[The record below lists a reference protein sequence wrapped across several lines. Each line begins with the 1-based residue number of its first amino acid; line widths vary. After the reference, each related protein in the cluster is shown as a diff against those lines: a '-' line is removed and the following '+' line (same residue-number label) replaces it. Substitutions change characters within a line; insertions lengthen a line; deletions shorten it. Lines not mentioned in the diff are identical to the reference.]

1 MAYSIRKFWTNITVA
16 ILGLFVG
23 IYNLIL
29 WIDDNSLTRE
39 LIIGAICTSLA
50 TIWLLH
56 VLVTKNLK
64 MKKTN

>member
-1 MAYSIRKFWTNITVA
+1 MAYSIKKFWTKIAVV

-29 WIDDNSLTRE
+29 WIDDTSLSRE
-39 LIIGAICTSLA
+39 LIIGAVCTLLA
-50 TIWLLH
+50 TIWLLR

-64 MKKTN
+64 MKKTD

>member
-1 MAYSIRKFWTNITVA
+1 MAYSIKKFWTKIAVV

-39 LIIGAICTSLA
+39 LIIGAICTLLE
-50 TIWLLH
+50 TIWLLR
-56 VLVTKNLK
+56 VLVTRNLK
-64 MKKTN
+64 MEKTD

>member
-1 MAYSIRKFWTNITVA
+1 MAYSIKKFWTNIAVA

-29 WIDDNSLTRE
+29 WIDDNSLTCE
-39 LIIGAICTSLA
+39 LIIGAICTLLA
-50 TIWLLH
+50 IIWLLR

-64 MKKTN
+64 MKKTD

>member
-1 MAYSIRKFWTNITVA
+1 MSYSIKKFWTKIAVV

-39 LIIGAICTSLA
+39 LIIGAICTLLA
-50 TIWLLH
+50 TIWLLR
-56 VLVTKNLK
+56 VLITKNSN
-64 MKKTN
+64 MKKTD

>member
-1 MAYSIRKFWTNITVA
+1 MAYSIKKFWTNIAVV

-39 LIIGAICTSLA
+39 LIIGAIYTLLA

-64 MKKTN
+64 MKKTD

>member
-1 MAYSIRKFWTNITVA
+1 MAYSIKKFWTNIAVA

-39 LIIGAICTSLA
+39 LIIGAICTLLE
-50 TIWLLH
+50 TIWLLR
-56 VLVTKNLK
+56 VLVTRNLK
-64 MKKTN
+64 MEKTD